1 MLVQRTFLIL
11 IICLLSSCF
20 ARGGVMGEVRVN
32 IDASLEDIHK
42 AVVTTLRI
50 EKITIEED
58 KSDAMTS
65 LVKGRYADG
74 EKLTI
79 HAEKLTQKASTMT
92 IQIGLFGNELRSNA
106 LLEEIGRRLPKNAVH
121 APPVTTDQRSAT
133 ETAAPQP

>member
-1 MLVQRTFLIL
+1 
-11 IICLLSSCF
+11 
-20 ARGGVMGEVRVN
+20 MGEVRVN

-79 HAEKLTQKASTMT
+79 HAERLTQKASTMT
-92 IQIGLFGNELRSNA
+92 IQVGLFGDELRSNA

-121 APPVTTDQRSAT
+121 APPVTPAQTSEAATDT
-133 ETAAPQP
+133 TAPQPK